1 MCDQG
6 TNIVSEVENLWNDK
20 KDEIKK
26 KLDGWLNACKKGKD
40 KIRKAKKQFHQWH
53 PLRVYVS
60 VGKAKS
66 NTAVFSLRF
75 FGQEVAELVV
85 EANNE
90 VKLRLSKNHREK
102 NHEYFKSLT
111 LKQDEYSWNGEE
123 AKMFR
128 KFFKDLAANSGEK
141 PETRSDEHRIESKFI
156 EEMLKGRGKFGRPD
170 LEIQPVTL
178 GGCPLQFPVPFSA
191 NTGRPVAKTGH
202 IDILARRKGKDN
214 KVRLSVWELKK
225 PKAYGK
231 AAAQAYI
238 YALQLLYIL
247 RSERENEWYK
257 LFGFNRSVPKSLE
270 IEAVVA
276 ITGDQR
282 KRFDS
287 EKEKFWK
294 NEINGDIIKLYAV
307 YYREDEESEA
317 IILDENSF
325 QGDM

>member
-1 MCDQG
+1 MCDDG
-6 TNIVSEVENLWNDK
+6 KTLTLTVEKLWTGNQK
-20 KDEIKK
+20 IRSKN
-26 KLDGWLNACKKGKD
+26 LDGWLSACKEGKE
-40 KIRKAKKQFHQWH
+40 KIRSAKKQFHQWH

-85 EANNE
+85 ENNKD
-90 VKLRLSKNHREK
+90 VKLRLSKILSENNPK
-102 NHEYFKSLT
+102 YFKNFT
-111 LKQDEYSWNGEE
+111 LKQGEYSWNGKE

-128 KFFKDLAANSGEK
+128 KFFKDLAANPEEK
-141 PETRSDEHRIESKFI
+141 IKVRSDEHRVESKFI

-178 GGCPLQFPVPFSA
+178 GGCPLQFPVPFSS
-191 NTGRPVAKTGH
+191 NKGKVEPGPGH

-247 RSERENEWYK
+247 RSERGNEWYK
-257 LFGFNRSVPKSLE
+257 LFGFNRPVPKSLE

-276 ITGDQR
+276 ITDDQR
-282 KRFDS
+282 NHFDS
-287 EKEKFWK
+287 DKKKFWK

-307 YYREDEESEA
+307 YYREESNN
-317 IILDENSF
+317 ILLGEGSF
-325 QGDM
+325 QENQ

>member
-1 MCDQG
+1 MCNDSESITQKVKDQWG
-6 TNIVSEVENLWNDK
+6 NHKNIKEHLN
-20 KDEIKK
+20 
-26 KLDGWLNACKKGKD
+26 GWLDVCKKGED
-40 KIRKAKKQFHQWH
+40 KIHKAKKQFHQWH

-85 EANNE
+85 ENNKD
-90 VKLRLSKNHREK
+90 VKLRLSKILSGNNQK
-102 NHEYFKSLT
+102 YFKNLA
-111 LKQDEYSWNGEE
+111 LKQGEYSWNGKE

-128 KFFKDLAANSGEK
+128 KFFKDLAANPGEK
-141 PETRSDEHRIESKFI
+141 IKVRGDEHRIESKFI

-191 NTGRPVAKTGH
+191 NKGKAEPGPGH

-247 RSERENEWYK
+247 RSERGNEWYK
-257 LFGFNRSVPKSLE
+257 LFGFSRPVPKSLE

-276 ITGDQR
+276 ITDDQR
-282 KRFDS
+282 KHFDS
-287 EKEKFWK
+287 DKEKFWK
-294 NEINGDIIKLYAV
+294 KEINDDFIKLYVA
-307 YYREDEESEA
+307 YYKEIAGGIILSKDSFRED
-317 IILDENSF
+317 
-325 QGDM
+325 

>member
-1 MCDQG
+1 MCNDSESITQKVKDQ
-6 TNIVSEVENLWNDK
+6 WDNDK
-20 KDEIKK
+20 NIKER
-26 KLDGWLNACKKGKD
+26 LSGWLDACRKGKD

-75 FGQEVAELVV
+75 LGQEVAELVV
-85 EANNE
+85 KTKDE
-90 VKLRLSKNHREK
+90 VKLSLSDKHHMSNSK
-102 NHEYFKSLT
+102 WFGASF
-111 LKQDEYSWNGEE
+111 LKRGKYSWNGKE

-128 KFFKDLAANSGEK
+128 KFFKDLATNSGKK
-141 PETRSDEHRIESKFI
+141 PEVRSDEHRIESKFI
-156 EEMLKGRGKFGRPD
+156 EEMLKGRGKFGRSD

-191 NTGRPVAKTGH
+191 NKGKVEPGPGH

-238 YALQLLYIL
+238 YATQLLLIL
-247 RSERENEWYK
+247 RSDKGNEWYK
-257 LFGFNRSVPKSLE
+257 LFGFSGSIPKSLE

-276 ITGDQR
+276 ITPDQE

-287 EKEKFWK
+287 EKEKFGK
-294 NEINGDIIKLYAV
+294 NEINGDVKLYAV
-307 YYREDEESEA
+307 YYKELPGSIRLLKD
-317 IILDENSF
+317 SF
-325 QGDM
+325 GKD

>member
-1 MCDQG
+1 MCDGG
-6 TNIVSEVENLWNDK
+6 TNLASKVEELWNKETVKIDK
-20 KDEIKK
+20 G
-26 KLDGWLNACKKGKD
+26 LDKWLSACKKGED
-40 KIRKAKKQFHQWH
+40 KIRKAKKQFHQWY

-66 NTAVFSLRF
+66 NTSVFSLRF

-85 EANNE
+85 KDK
-90 VKLRLSKNHREK
+90 VLLKLSKKHNFK
-102 NHEYFKSLT
+102 DSPLKQGEYF
-111 LKQDEYSWNGEE
+111 WNGKE
-123 AKMFR
+123 AKKFR
-128 KFFKDLAANSGEK
+128 EFFKKLANDPKTELML
-141 PETRSDEHRIESKFI
+141 RSKEHRIESKFI

-191 NTGRPVAKTGH
+191 NKGKAKWGRGY

-231 AAAQAYI
+231 AAAQVYI

-247 RSERENEWYK
+247 RSERGNEWYK
-257 LFGFNRSVPKSLE
+257 LFGFKRPVPKSLE

-276 ITGDQR
+276 ITHNQAKKFANDQ
-282 KRFDS
+282 KTLG
-287 EKEKFWK
+287 K
-294 NEINGDIIKLYAV
+294 NYKINGDIIKLYAV
-307 YYREDEESEA
+307 YYESDT
-317 IILDENSF
+317 IRIDENSF
-325 QGDM
+325 

>member
-1 MCDQG
+1 MCNDFESITQKVKDQWDNHK
-6 TNIVSEVENLWNDK
+6 NIKERLN
-20 KDEIKK
+20 
-26 KLDGWLNACKKGKD
+26 GWLDACKEGED

-75 FGQEVAELVV
+75 FGQEVTELVV
-85 EANNE
+85 KTKDE
-90 VKLRLSKNHREK
+90 VKLSLSDKHHTGNSK
-102 NHEYFKSLT
+102 WFGASF
-111 LKQDEYSWNGEE
+111 LKQGEYSWNGEE

-128 KFFKDLAANSGEK
+128 KFFKNLAANSVEK
-141 PETRSDEHRIESKFI
+141 PKVRSDEHRIESKFI
-156 EEMLKGRGKFGRPD
+156 EEMLKGRGKFSRPD

-191 NTGRPVAKTGH
+191 NKGKAERGPGH

-247 RSERENEWYK
+247 RSERGNEWYK
-257 LFGFNRSVPKSLE
+257 LFGFNRPVPKSLE

-276 ITGDQR
+276 ITDDQR
-282 KRFDS
+282 KHFDFAD
-287 EKEKFWK
+287 KGKFWK
-294 NEINGDIIKLYAV
+294 NEINGDVIKLYAA
-307 YYREDEESEA
+307 YYEEIAGGIILSKDSFRED
-317 IILDENSF
+317 
-325 QGDM
+325 

>member
-1 MCDQG
+1 MCDNG
-6 TNIVSEVENLWNDK
+6 KTLTLKVEKLWNGDQ

-26 KLDGWLNACKKGKD
+26 NLDGWLIACKKGKD
-40 KIRKAKKQFHQWH
+40 KISKAKKQFHQWH

-85 EANNE
+85 ETNNE
-90 VKLRLSKNHREK
+90 VKLRLSKNHSEK
-102 NHEYFKSLT
+102 NHEYFKNLT

-141 PETRSDEHRIESKFI
+141 PKVRSDEHRIESKFI
-156 EEMLKGRGKFGRPD
+156 EEMLKGRGKFSRPD
-170 LEIQPVTL
+170 LEIQPITL

-202 IDILARRKGKDN
+202 IDILARRKAEDN
-214 KVRLSVWELKK
+214 KTRLSVWELKK
-225 PKAYGK
+225 QGAYK
-231 AAAQAYI
+231 QAASQAYI
-238 YALQLLYIL
+238 YATQLLRIL
-247 RSERENEWYK
+247 RSDKGNEWYN
-257 LFGFNRSVPKSLE
+257 LFGFSGTIPKSLE

-276 ITGDQR
+276 ITDDQR

-307 YYREDEESEA
+307 YYREESNN
-317 IILDENSF
+317 ILLGEDSF
-325 QGDM
+325 QEN